1 MNYLRASEM
10 NIWQCS
16 DSWYSMKIG
25 RSKMKAKKKSSVNKA
40 VEYVEKDEISG
51 TARSL
56 GKSSQPS
63 SETRGRKGE

>member
-1 MNYLRASEM
+1 
-10 NIWQCS
+10 
-16 DSWYSMKIG
+16 MKIG